1 MDKLIYAALGEDEE
15 TGDDYMFRFL
25 TRDEA
30 DRFCLEA
37 GKLNPQ
43 INWSSVAIMIND
55 VDDAINELK
64 FCLGADHP

>member
-1 MDKLIYAALGEDEE
+1 MDMLIYTALGEDEE

-37 GKLNPQ
+37 EKLNPQ
-43 INWSSVAIMIND
+43 ISWSSVAIIVNN
-55 VDDAINELK
+55 VDDAISELK
-64 FCLGADHP
+64 FCLGMDHP